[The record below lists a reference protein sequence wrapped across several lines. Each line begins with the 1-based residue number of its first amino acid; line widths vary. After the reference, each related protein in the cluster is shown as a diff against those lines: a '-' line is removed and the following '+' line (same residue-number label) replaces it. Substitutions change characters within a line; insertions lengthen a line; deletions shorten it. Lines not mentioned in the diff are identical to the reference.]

1 MSNFTLYISYTY
13 HKMMKFISFL
23 DNVLILRNVNDIIN
37 YDRESHMYLFTWQ
50 FEKSTFWRIFHHKSK
65 SSSLRKPDKIP
76 LPVIGVTCM

>member
-23 DNVLILRNVNDIIN
+23 DNVLILRNVKDIIN
-37 YDRESHMYLFTWQ
+37 YDGESHMYLFTLQ

-65 SSSLRKPDKIP
+65 TTSLTKNLKYDLKI
-76 LPVIGVTCM
+76 